1 MTLAPNNSLGLCILC
16 PHIPTLKSDI
26 NTKGCAKAARILW
39 LKIEFACYYCLK
51 CHKNQACSI
60 ILAWVNYKVA
70 KNCLKVGKITILCSN
85 FGQIWKSAILQ
96 AVAHQN
102 LVKWPLV
109 YLKSFSKKS
118 DPARP
123 RKDFGLV
130 AFDMAFWPWFFWSET
145 FFLIIYNI
153 IVPYFE
159 VEIAL
164 LLSNAS

>member
-1 MTLAPNNSLGLCILC
+1 MANECLCLYNC
-16 PHIPTLKSDI
+16 RNALLFHGHDFWWLNFASDTCAY
-26 NTKGCAKAARILW
+26 TKGCAKAARILW

-85 FGQIWKSAILQ
+85 FGQIWKSATLQ
-96 AVAHQN
+96 VVAHQN
-102 LVKWPLV
+102 LVKWSLV

-130 AFDMAFWPWFFWSET
+130 AFDTAFWPWFFWSET
-145 FFLIIYNI
+145 FFHIIYDMV
-153 IVPYFE
+153 VPY
-159 VEIAL
+159 
-164 LLSNAS
+164 